1 MKETEIN
8 ELEFR
13 ISLWKNLQAEHVY
26 DEAFFHYSQKIIDDL
41 EVALDMAS
49 RLEN

>member
-1 MKETEIN
+1 MKETAIN

-13 ISLWKNLQAEHVY
+13 ISLWKELQAEHVC
-26 DEAFFHYSQKIIDDL
+26 DEALFHYSQKVIDDL